1 MANIECSGKTS
12 TKILEIFDDTK
23 TTKWIVKIE
32 SDGSLVFSIA

>member
-23 TTKWIVKIE
+23 TTKLIVKIE
-32 SDGSLVFSIA
+32 SDGSLVFSIN